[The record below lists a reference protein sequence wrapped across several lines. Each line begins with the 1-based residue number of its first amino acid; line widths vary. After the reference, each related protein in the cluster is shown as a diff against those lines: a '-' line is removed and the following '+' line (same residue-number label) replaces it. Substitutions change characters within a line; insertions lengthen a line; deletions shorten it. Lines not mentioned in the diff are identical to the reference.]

1 MSKKESETSAKR
13 KDGPSGKTVLIV
25 LLITVTVIALVF
37 AAVAFGALTGRIHLP
52 ALTQEEPPRLTPAPT
67 PTEEP
72 LTDRIA
78 LPQFAQ
84 LSMAADTTEQTLT
97 FDNPYY
103 NFAYFRVSLVLD
115 DVTLWESELLA
126 PGETSAPVALREPL
140 PAGEYEVQLC
150 YACFSDETE
159 QNALNG
165 ARSPVRLIVG

>member
-13 KDGPSGKTVLIV
+13 NDGPDGKTVLIV
-25 LLITVTVIALVF
+25 VLVGITVIALMF
-37 AAVAFGALTGRIHLP
+37 AAVAFAALTGRINLP
-52 ALTQEEPPRLTPAPT
+52 ALPRADTPRLTPVPT

-84 LSMAADTTEQTLT
+84 LNMAADTAEQSLT

-103 NFAYFRVSLVLD
+103 NFAYFRVSLVLED
-115 DVTLWESELLA
+115 ETIWESELLA
-126 PGETSAPVALREPL
+126 PGETSSPVLLKEPL
-140 PAGEYEVQLC
+140 PAGEYEVLLC